1 MNNLYTDNKNQ
12 QILIALLKAHG
23 VRKVIASPGG
33 TNPAFLMSLQMDDFF
48 EMYSCV
54 DERSAAYMACGLAE
68 ETGEPVIICCT
79 GATASRNYMS
89 ALTEAFYRKIPI
101 ITITCSRPNYVRGHL
116 MPQVTNRSVYPA
128 DILIYGDT
136 IQVIKTQDDV
146 WDCEFKI
153 NKGLLALKHRGGGPI
168 HFNVETIVQS
178 CTTKKLPSVHVINRI
193 TSYDVFPALVFKRI
207 AIFIGSHKRM
217 SFELVRLIDNFCEQY
232 NAVVFCDH
240 TSGYHGK
247 YSIPFSLIG
256 TQHNHTFGLEC
267 MDLLIHIG
275 EISGDYLTV
284 DKLQANHVWRVNEDG
299 EIRIRFQQLDYIFEM
314 PVNVF
319 FSQYVM
325 GNEHEINLTYW
336 EECNAVYQLLYNS
349 IRDLPLSLISIAHLL
364 APQMPKGSAVH
375 FSIINALRA
384 WNFFRV
390 DHSITTNCNV
400 GGFGIDGCTSSLIG
414 ASLAD
419 SNKLY
424 YLFTGDLA
432 FFYDLNSLGNRHI
445 SPNIRILL
453 LNDGKGAEFTH
464 FMWKEYQGDRE
475 LYIAGGG
482 HFGTQSPTLIRNFSE
497 DLGFEYFQATTQE
510 EFLNHYMQFLDP
522 KMRDKPML
530 FEIITTTEGQ
540 SEAWKMLCNLAIP
553 TLKERIDKV
562 IYKYEDKIKTSIKNN
577 IMRHI
582 NSI

>member
-1 MNNLYTDNKNQ
+1 MDNLYTDNKNQ
-12 QILIALLKAHG
+12 QILIALLKEHG
-23 VRKVIASPGG
+23 IRKVIASPGG
-33 TNPAFLMSLQMDDFF
+33 TNPAFLMSLQMDGFF

-101 ITITCSRPNYVRGHL
+101 VTITCSRPNYVRGHL

-128 DILIYGDT
+128 DILVYGDT
-136 IQVIKTQDDV
+136 LQTIKTQDDV

-153 NKGLLALKHRGGGPI
+153 NKGLLALRHRGGGPV
-168 HFNVETIVQS
+168 HFNVETLVQS
-178 CTTKKLPSVHVINRI
+178 CTTKELPTVRVINRI
-193 TSYDVFPALVFKRI
+193 LQNDLFPLLCHQRVV
-207 AIFIGSHKRM
+207 IFIGSHKLM
-217 SFELVRLIDNFCEQY
+217 SSKLVGLVEKFCELH

-240 TSGYHGK
+240 TSGYYGK

-256 TQHNHTFGLEC
+256 TQHNHSFGLEHV
-267 MDLLIHIG
+267 DLLIHLG

-284 DKLQANHVWRVNEDG
+284 ERLQADHVWRVNEDG

-314 PVNVF
+314 PEEVF
-319 FSQYVM
+319 FSHYVKDEKKTELM
-325 GNEHEINLTYW
+325 FW
-336 EECNAVYQLLYNS
+336 EECNAIYQTLYDS
-349 IRDLPLSLISIAHLL
+349 IGELPLSLISIAHKL
-364 APQMPKGSAVH
+364 APQMPHNSVVH

-384 WNFFRV
+384 WNFFKI
-390 DHSITTNCNV
+390 DSSIRTNCNV

-419 SNKLY
+419 KNKLY

-445 SPNIRILL
+445 GPNVRILL

-464 FMWKEYQGDRE
+464 FMWKKYQGDRD

-482 HFGTQSPTLIRNFSE
+482 HFGRQSRDLVRHFTE
-497 DLGFEYFQATTQE
+497 DLGFEYLQATTQE
-510 EFLNHYMQFLDP
+510 EFLEVYERFVDP
-522 KMRDKPML
+522 NIGELPML

-540 SEAWKMLCNLAIP
+540 SEAWKQLCNLAEP
-553 TLKERIDKV
+553 TLKERIKK
-562 IYKYEDKIKTSIKNN
+562 ITSKYEDQLKSSIKK
-577 IMRHI
+577 
-582 NSI
+582 SILRQIEA

>member
-1 MNNLYTDNKNQ
+1 MDNLYTDNKNQ
-12 QILIALLKAHG
+12 QILIALLKEHG
-23 VRKVIASPGG
+23 IRKVIASPGG
-33 TNPAFLMSLQMDDFF
+33 TNPAFLMSLQMDGFF

-101 ITITCSRPNYVRGHL
+101 VTITCSRPNHVRGHL

-128 DILIYGDT
+128 DILVYGDT
-136 IQVIKTQDDV
+136 LQTIKTQDDV

-153 NKGLLALKHRGGGPI
+153 NKGLLALRHRGGGPV
-168 HFNVETIVQS
+168 HFNVETLVQS
-178 CTTKKLPSVHVINRI
+178 CTTKELPMVRVINRI
-193 TSYDVFPALVFKRI
+193 LQNDSFPLLRHQRV

-217 SFELVRLIDNFCEQY
+217 SSKLVGLVERFCELH

-240 TSGYHGK
+240 TSGYYGK

-256 TQHNHTFGLEC
+256 TQHNHSFGLEYV
-267 MDLLIHIG
+267 DLLIHLG

-284 DKLQANHVWRVNEDG
+284 ERLQANHVWRVNEDG
-299 EIRIRFQQLDYIFEM
+299 EIRIRFRQLDYIFEM
-314 PVNVF
+314 PEEVF
-319 FSQYVM
+319 FSHYVKD
-325 GNEHEINLTYW
+325 EKKTELIFW
-336 EECNAVYQLLYNS
+336 EECNTIYQTLYDS
-349 IRDLPLSLISIAHLL
+349 IGELPLSLISIAHKL
-364 APQMPKGSAVH
+364 APQMPCNSVVH

-384 WNFFRV
+384 WNFFKI
-390 DHSITTNCNV
+390 DSSIRTNCNV

-419 SNKLY
+419 KNKLY

-445 SPNIRILL
+445 GSNVRILL

-464 FMWKEYQGDRE
+464 FMWKKYQGDRD

-482 HFGTQSPTLIRNFSE
+482 HFGGQSRDLVRHFSE
-497 DLGFEYFQATTQE
+497 DLGFEYLQATTQE
-510 EFLNHYMQFLDP
+510 EFLAVYERFVDP
-522 KMRDKPML
+522 NIGERPML

-540 SEAWKMLCNLAIP
+540 SEAWKQLCNLAEP
-553 TLKERIDKV
+553 TLKERIKK
-562 IYKYEDKIKTSIKNN
+562 ITSKYEDQLKSSIKKS
-577 IMRHI
+577 ILRQI
-582 NSI
+582 NA